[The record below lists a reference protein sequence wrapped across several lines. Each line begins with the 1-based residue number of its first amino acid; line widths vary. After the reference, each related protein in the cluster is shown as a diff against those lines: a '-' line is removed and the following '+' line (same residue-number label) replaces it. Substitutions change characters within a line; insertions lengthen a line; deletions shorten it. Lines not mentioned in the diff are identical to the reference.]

1 MADIQTKPGCP
12 FCSATAEKGFNIV
25 WEDEEYTAFKDRSPA
40 SVQHILLIPK
50 THIDSIKSLHQTDVA
65 RAEKMAEIG
74 HSILD
79 KLEVSKDKRRM
90 GFVIPPFNTVN
101 HLHLHVQELPYT
113 SWLKSLMYRVAPGT
127 GGNDK
132 DFSWFVEV
140 EQAVKI
146 LKKGQDVSVF
156 AC

>member
-1 MADIQTKPGCP
+1 MEP
-12 FCSATAEKGFNIV
+12 
-25 WEDEEYTAFKDRSPA
+25 
-40 SVQHILLIPK
+40 
-50 THIDSIKSLHQTDVA
+50 
-65 RAEKMAEIG
+65 
-74 HSILD
+74 
-79 KLEVSKDKRRM
+79 RRM
-90 GFVIPPFNTVN
+90 GYVIPPFNTVN

-146 LKKGQDVSVF
+146 LKKGHDVGVF